1 MINQTYDTHQAT
13 VFNTIFE
20 KDQEIE
26 TKHVNI
32 KLNVVLLK
40 QIDSFK

>member
-1 MINQTYDTHQAT
+1 MINQTYDPHQGT

-20 KDQEIE
+20 KDKEIE

-32 KLNVVLLK
+32 KLQLYY
-40 QIDSFK
+40 